1 MITKILS
8 LATALALTMIGLAQ
22 PSHAEQT
29 AEKSGSDEAIG
40 LWLAASD
47 IDLLGAELA
56 SWLRRLDLEDAAPWQ
71 YLFSTK
77 DVQPHD
83 RNPSFE
89 LAVQPAFGYLDVAG
103 PWSIAKGIMLRAGV
117 TNVAEQGGLLV
128 TGAPPPADANGFTRA
143 YEMLGRHVFVTLSAT
158 F

>member
-1 MITKILS
+1 MTTRILS
-8 LATALALTMIGLAQ
+8 LAAALGLTMIGLAQ
-22 PSHAEQT
+22 PLHAEQT
-29 AEKSGSDEAIG
+29 AEKSGRDEAIG

-47 IDLLGAELA
+47 IDLLGAQLA
-56 SWLRRLDLEDAAPWQ
+56 SWLPRFDFEDAAPWR

-77 DVQPHD
+77 DDQPHD
-83 RNPSFE
+83 RKN
-89 LAVQPAFGYLDVAG
+89 QPAFGYLEVAG

-117 TNVAEQGGLLV
+117 THVAEQGGLLV
-128 TGAPPPADANGFTRA
+128 TGAPPPANANGFGRA